1 MSRLGLKIF
10 VRMSLVVMVVFALTY
25 ATNRYLLPKYMVYQH
40 KAHLSE
46 LVGEIEKLGAE
57 AALVQIER
65 LAHEYD
71 VTLIHTPYVQDENE
85 LNENVRYLLN
95 RQGITLSKFWI
106 SSWSME
112 ELNHDKTVMK
122 LYNQEKLN
130 TSFLVAFVHKEGT
143 LFVMG
148 DTIAHAMDPLAMA
161 NQFYVYI
168 TLGGLVL
175 TIALSWLVARRIV
188 KPLAK
193 LGATAEQIS
202 RLSFQQ
208 AEVKTGDEIEALA
221 HSINK
226 MSANLE
232 QSHQALQDR
241 NDNLRTF
248 ISNISHEVKT
258 PLALIKAY
266 TLGMKDGLDDGTYL
280 DVIEQQTDEI
290 QHIVDKL
297 LHLSRMQ
304 TEDYALEQ
312 VEFRALLQQCLM
324 QYKLALEQ
332 AGLAWRLQDEA
343 EQTMVQGDAGKLL
356 IVLDNLMSN
365 AVSYASGTMV
375 AGRLYNEGS
384 TLVFCL
390 RNHMLGRLEGEI
402 EKLWEPFYVG
412 EPSRHKQRSGTG
424 LGLSIVRAIL
434 HKHGASAYLT
444 WEDGQFSF
452 EMKLPLADGS
462 SDAAT

>member
-1 MSRLGLKIF
+1 M
-10 VRMSLVVMVVFALTY
+10 
-25 ATNRYLLPKYMVYQH
+25 
-40 KAHLSE
+40 
-46 LVGEIEKLGAE
+46 
-57 AALVQIER
+57 
-65 LAHEYD
+65 
-71 VTLIHTPYVQDENE
+71 
-85 LNENVRYLLN
+85 
-95 RQGITLSKFWI
+95 
-106 SSWSME
+106 
-112 ELNHDKTVMK
+112 
-122 LYNQEKLN
+122 
-130 TSFLVAFVHKEGT
+130 
-143 LFVMG
+143 
-148 DTIAHAMDPLAMA
+148 
-161 NQFYVYI
+161 
-168 TLGGLVL
+168 L

-193 LGATAEQIS
+193 LGDTAEQIS

-221 HSINK
+221 RSINK

-312 VEFRALLQQCLM
+312 VEFRGLLQQCLM

-343 EQTMVQGDAGKLL
+343 EQT
-356 IVLDNLMSN
+356 IV
-365 AVSYASGTMV
+365 
-375 AGRLYNEGS
+375 
-384 TLVFCL
+384 
-390 RNHMLGRLEGEI
+390 
-402 EKLWEPFYVG
+402 
-412 EPSRHKQRSGTG
+412 
-424 LGLSIVRAIL
+424 
-434 HKHGASAYLT
+434 
-444 WEDGQFSF
+444 
-452 EMKLPLADGS
+452 
-462 SDAAT
+462 